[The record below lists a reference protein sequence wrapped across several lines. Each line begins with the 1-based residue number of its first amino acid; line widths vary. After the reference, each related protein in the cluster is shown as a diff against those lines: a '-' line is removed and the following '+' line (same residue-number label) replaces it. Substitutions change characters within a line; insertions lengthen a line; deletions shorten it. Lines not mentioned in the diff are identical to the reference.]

1 MGIFVSSRQHLSKEE
16 SLIFCIR
23 DSVAVRHITT
33 FMTNPLQTMESLLF
47 RYSRCRSL
55 SKRKPSVIKLK
66 GEPSRRRIMDLLDMY
81 GNRNQHIAVFCWISG
96 TVSYMST
103 FESRENS
110 TVSTVML
117 YTALCIDDIMNKAV
131 TTVAK
136 VWNTHEPNILLI
148 FISKERSNMTA
159 PWGAQIRSKKSTY
172 FS

>member
-1 MGIFVSSRQHLSKEE
+1 
-16 SLIFCIR
+16 
-23 DSVAVRHITT
+23 
-33 FMTNPLQTMESLLF
+33 
-47 RYSRCRSL
+47 
-55 SKRKPSVIKLK
+55 
-66 GEPSRRRIMDLLDMY
+66 MDLLDMY

-136 VWNTHEPNILLI
+136 V
-148 FISKERSNMTA
+148 
-159 PWGAQIRSKKSTY
+159 
-172 FS
+172 